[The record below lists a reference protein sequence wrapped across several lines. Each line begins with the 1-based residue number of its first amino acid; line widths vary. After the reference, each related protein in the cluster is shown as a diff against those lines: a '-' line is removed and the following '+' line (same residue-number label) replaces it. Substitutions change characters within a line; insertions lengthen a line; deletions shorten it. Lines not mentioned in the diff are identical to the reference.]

1 MKIKAYTLLEVTIAM
16 LLSAI
21 CISVCFTAY
30 GLMNDYYSVFRK
42 KNEATDAALT
52 LKHVLEKDF
61 LKTRYV
67 LKTPNGLNLQQDSL
81 EISYQFEPHVV
92 LRRFSDLPADSFLLD
107 TSDLLYAFEQ
117 RDVAEADTIDQ
128 LQFNVIIGDG
138 VKVPYQINKV
148 YSAQDLFK

>member
-42 KNEATDAALT
+42 KNKATDTALT
-52 LKHVLEKDF
+52 LKHVLDKDF
-61 LKTRYV
+61 LKARYV
-67 LKTPNGLNLQQDSL
+67 LKTPNGLSLQQDSL
-81 EISYQFEPHVV
+81 EISYQFDPHVV
-92 LRRFSDLPADSFLLD
+92 LRKFSDLPADSFPLD
-107 TSDLLYAFEQ
+107 TQDLLCAFEQ
-117 RDVAEADTIDQ
+117 QDVVEADTIDL
-128 LQFNVIIGDG
+128 LQFKVAIGDG

-148 YSAQDLFK
+148 YSAQDLLK